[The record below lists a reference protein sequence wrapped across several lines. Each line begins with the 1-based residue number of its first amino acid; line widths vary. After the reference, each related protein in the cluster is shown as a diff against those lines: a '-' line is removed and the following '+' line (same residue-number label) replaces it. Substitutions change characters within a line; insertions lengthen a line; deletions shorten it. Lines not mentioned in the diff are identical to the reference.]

1 MNENS
6 DPIMAARRY
15 DTRGIGLPNPKDVER
30 WSLFAPVGTHRSPVT
45 CASSGCGRYLDGW
58 TTVLVEDASPQFDA
72 AADHIRR
79 VAGKRYAE
87 ARAVP
92 GGVEIVD
99 WNDVNE
105 REVNIEALPVQPGA
119 TYFMFPP
126 GQECFESHTD
136 RNDRE
141 PIFQHA
147 VGFGSALHDKRVM
160 SGDEFVERS
169 QESFGKTAD
178 LLKRERG

>member
-87 ARAVP
+87 A
-92 GGVEIVD
+92 
-99 WNDVNE
+99 
-105 REVNIEALPVQPGA
+105 LPVQPGA